1 MQIEKEVLGL
11 GIVKYSNVFSDNEK
25 LVEAFKSGNGINWVP
40 SSISHHDEEKDTYG
54 SQTDTEYRNS
64 YTAMFDNNST
74 NIARIMAMKLQIGL
88 VPAIQDYCKYF
99 NTSYYWVE
107 SYNFLKYE
115 QGNYFKAHSDGG
127 AALMRRISLV
137 YYFNDDY
144 EGGEVEFPNH
154 NVSLVPRA
162 NDLLVFPSYYTYLH
176 EVKPI
181 TSGVKYSVAT
191 WLR

>member
-1 MQIEKEVLGL
+1 MQIKKEVLGL
-11 GIVKYSNVFSDNEK
+11 GIVKYSDVFSENSK
-25 LVEAFKSGNGINWVP
+25 LLEAFKSGEGIIWTP
-40 SSISHHDEEKDTYG
+40 SRVSHHDEEKDTYSG
-54 SQTDTEYRNS
+54 QTDSEYRNS
-64 YTAMFDNNST
+64 YTAVFDNITSNQ
-74 NIARIMAMKLQIGL
+74 ARLMAMKLQVGL
-88 VPAIQDYCKYF
+88 VPAIQDYCKMF

-115 QGNYFKAHSDGG
+115 KGNYFKAHADGG
-127 AALMRRISLV
+127 ASLMRRISLV

-144 EGGEVEFPNH
+144 EGGEVEFQNH
-154 NVSLVPRA
+154 NVSIKPKA
-162 NDLLVFPSYYTYLH
+162 NELLVFPSYYTYMH

>member
-11 GIVKYSNVFSDNEK
+11 GIVKYSNVFSENKE
-25 LVEAFKSGNGINWVP
+25 LVRVFKNSEGINWHESAV
-40 SSISHHDEEKDTYG
+40 SHHDHETDTYAG
-54 SQTDTEYRNS
+54 RTDKEYRNS
-64 YTAMFDNNST
+64 YTATFENVPNNP
-74 NIARIMAMKLQIGL
+74 AKLMAMKLQVGL
-88 VPAIQDYCKYF
+88 VSAIQDYCKQF

-115 QGNYFKAHSDGG
+115 QGNYFKAHADGG
-127 AALMRRISLV
+127 ASLMRRISLV

-144 EGGEVEFPNH
+144 EGGEVEFSNH
-154 NVSLVPRA
+154 NVSLVPKA
-162 NDLLVFPSYYTYLH
+162 NELLVFPSYYTYLH